1 MLLFKNSFLLYFFKS
16 PHKYLV
22 LVCKKK
28 AQNTIFG
35 ELFWN
40 LIKPHTSNNYIQMVV
55 HLLYFYSISI
65 KPTKVSWVLGTQHV
79 RLWKHIF
86 NYIMAIDQN
95 SVICISEDIKS
106 SI

>member
-1 MLLFKNSFLLYFFKS
+1 
-16 PHKYLV
+16 
-22 LVCKKK
+22 
-28 AQNTIFG
+28 
-35 ELFWN
+35 
-40 LIKPHTSNNYIQMVV
+40 MVV

-79 RLWKHIF
+79 QLQKHIF